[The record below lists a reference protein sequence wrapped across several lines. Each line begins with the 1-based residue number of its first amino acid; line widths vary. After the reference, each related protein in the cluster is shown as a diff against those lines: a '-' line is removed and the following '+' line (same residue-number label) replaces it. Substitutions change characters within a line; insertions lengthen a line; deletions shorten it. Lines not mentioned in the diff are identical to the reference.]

1 MTEYSYSH
9 LTGTV
14 LADNNIG
21 GIIEDDVRSIV
32 DFARVHAMSVGASY
46 ETVDISAPE
55 GDGVTEAVAYPLAST
70 LSTGTNVY
78 SHNYATAGSLLS
90 WAGSGFQYTYD
101 AGANYPSRLFR
112 YSWDANL
119 SDGDTSPISAA
130 LVFYLVPYGDVWG
143 VSPYDDGTDRVQVS
157 YFNQQVSALRD
168 GNDTVEMSCRG
179 SGLILL
185 EPGDT
190 LVPALEYY
198 DSGSPTPKISFNIDI
213 NSVGV
218 ADNQF
223 TATTMGIRS
232 EDVTQAGANGVLYD
246 WHANSEERLTGL
258 PLT

>member
-9 LTGTV
+9 ITDTV
-14 LADNNIG
+14 LADNNVG

-46 ETVDISAPE
+46 MTVEE
-55 GDGVTEAVAYPLAST
+55 GDAKGGGAGEPTAYPLGTT
-70 LSTGTNVY
+70 LAAAGNKYV
-78 SHNYATAGSLLS
+78 HNYTTGSLLDWS
-90 WAGSGFQYTYD
+90 NQGFQYTYD

-112 YSWDANL
+112 FSWNANL
-119 SDGDTSPISAA
+119 SDADTAPTSAA
-130 LVFYLVPYGDVWG
+130 LVFYYLPYNDVWAT
-143 VSPYDDGTDRVQVS
+143 SANSDRVQVS
-157 YFNQQVSALRD
+157 YFNQQSSGIRNTTD
-168 GNDTVEMSCRG
+168 DTVEMFCNG

-218 ADNQF
+218 AENKPD
-223 TATTMGIRS
+223 ATTLGIRS
-232 EDVTQAGANGVLYD
+232 EDVTQAVAASAVKYD
-246 WHANSEERLTGL
+246 WNAATSEARLTGL